1 MIDEAEAR
9 RLALMPK
16 RATSALVWE
25 PRQNHSGHLFAFS
38 QVEDQSGAVIPGLT
52 IYLEVRSPVVATAC
66 LYLFTLFKLVDGK
79 RRRAYQLE
87 VAPVEK
93 RTHNGSDGPLY
104 GPHEHFGEP
113 VALQVQGP
121 GVRCGEWS
129 ACFEFFAARCSLTAD
144 PVRAPC

>member
-93 RTHNGSDGPLY
+93 RTHNEPGRSLY
-104 GPHEHFGEP
+104 GPHEHFGEM
-113 VALQVQGP
+113 VALQVQDP
-121 GVRCGEWS
+121 GVQCGGWS
-129 ACFEFFAARCSLTAD
+129 ASFEFFAARCSLTAE
-144 PVRAPC
+144 PVSTPC